1 MNTNIFPKHWQ
12 KRPFVI
18 FYSGFS
24 LKNEASFFEPY
35 LEKSEYTVAGF
46 SYGAI
51 KAATHASEATTR
63 IDTLQ
68 LFSPAF
74 FQTKKESFKRL
85 QMGAF
90 LKSKEEY
97 IENFLSACFFPYKA
111 QEVDLDEYASES
123 QLRELLYFEWT
134 KELMA
139 SILSKGIRIEVFLGL
154 EDAVIDVPSARE
166 FFIPFSLVTSIRTG
180 NHFLQE
186 KNND

>member
-1 MNTNIFPKHWQ
+1 M
-12 KRPFVI
+12 I

-24 LKNEASFFEPY
+24 LTNDARFFEKF
-35 LEKSEYTVAGF
+35 LDKSDYTVAGF

-51 KAATHASEATTR
+51 KAVVHASRATKR

-85 QMGAF
+85 QLGAY
-90 LKSKEEY
+90 LKDPSHY
-97 IENFLSACFFPYKA
+97 RDNFLISCFSPRCVE
-111 QEVDLDEYASES
+111 EVDLDYQANES

-134 KELMA
+134 AMLMESLIA
-139 SILSKGIRIEVFLGL
+139 KGIRIEVFLGL
-154 EDAVIDVPSARE
+154 EDNVIDVTGARN
-166 FFIPFSLVTSIRTG
+166 FFRTFGTVTSIRTG

-186 KNND
+186 SQ

>member
-1 MNTNIFPKHWQ
+1 MNIFPKHWQ
-12 KRPFVI
+12 KRRFVI

-24 LKNEASFFEPY
+24 LLDESSFFESY

-51 KAATHASEATTR
+51 KAALHASEATKR

-97 IENFLSACFFPYKA
+97 LEIFLLTCFAPHKA
-111 QEVDLDEYASES
+111 QEVELDEDASEA

-134 KELMA
+134 QELMD
-139 SILSKGIRIEVFLGL
+139 SIISKGIRVEVYLGL
-154 EDAVIDVPSARE
+154 EDAVIDVQGARE
-166 FFIPFSLVTSIRTG
+166 FFLPFSTVTSIRTG

-186 KNND
+186 YT